1 MHWHRK
7 PARPFREVTSHDL
20 RMAVLEEAL
29 PGRASLFSLAV
40 LDCSG
45 FAIRYPFLAG
55 WLLFLLEYGRAKN
68 QAAREAV
75 TWAIA
80 KRAFIAS
87 AADTRSTCLVS
98 AFRSWRVSRNLCSK
112 RCGAN
117 LSVSLMEKKFLCA
130 GV

>member
-29 PGRASLFSLAV
+29 LGRASLFPSAF

-55 WLLFLLEYGRAKN
+55 CYFYSSDGRAKN

-75 TWAIA
+75 ARAIA
-80 KRAFIAS
+80 KLAFIAS
-87 AADTRSTCLVS
+87 AADNRSTCLVS
-98 AFRSWRVSRNLCSK
+98 AFRSRRVSRNLCS
-112 RCGAN
+112 
-117 LSVSLMEKKFLCA
+117 
-130 GV
+130 